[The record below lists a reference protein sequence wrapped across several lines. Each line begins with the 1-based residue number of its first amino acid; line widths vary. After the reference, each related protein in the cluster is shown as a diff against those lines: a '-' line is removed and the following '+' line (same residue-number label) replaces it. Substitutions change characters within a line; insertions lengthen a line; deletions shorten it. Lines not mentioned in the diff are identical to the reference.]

1 VVFHSK
7 PKAGGV
13 ASDRRR
19 VKTEADGLMLRV
31 RHGTQGRGP
40 HSLGNGEG
48 VCEFCRVE
56 GEAPFS
62 LRP

>member
-1 VVFHSK
+1 M
-7 PKAGGV
+7 
-13 ASDRRR
+13 
-19 VKTEADGLMLRV
+19 KTEADGLMLRV